1 MLRIDWTFED
11 ASSLR
16 SAVEKEVLHGR
27 AFVPGAIVAGAG
39 AALER
44 APCEL
49 ALALGAHVHVLGG
62 EVVFV
67 REAESGGGI
76 GVALAPLDDEA
87 KAALRAFVD
96 GADGADGAASEEG
109 AAVGPP
115 AEGADGPDCVEGA
128 AGTDGADAD
137 ADEAEAHGELARLE
151 VTMFDRLRK
160 LSSVD
165 QQKMAAA
172 GTLAERTALERMYGP
187 NVWETLIKNPRI
199 TAPEIARIAKKGTVP
214 RPLLEL
220 IGGNGAWLAVGEV
233 QRALLANPRTSSTVV
248 SKILATLPKH
258 DLARVPQQSAYP
270 AAVRSAAKRM
280 LGGV

>member
-1 MLRIDWTFED
+1 MPPAVSGIVGAMLRIAWAFED
-11 ASSLR
+11 APSLR
-16 SAVEKEVLHGR
+16 SAVEREVLVGR
-27 AFVPGAIVAGAG
+27 AFVPGAS
-39 AALER
+39 AAEAR
-44 APCEL
+44 TPCEL
-49 ALALGAHVHVLGG
+49 ALVLGEQTYVLAG

-67 REAESGGGI
+67 RDAESGGGVGI
-76 GVALAPLDDEA
+76 ALSPLDEQT

-96 GADGADGAASEEG
+96 AATPSMRPV
-109 AAVGPP
+109 ASVPPVGSVPP
-115 AEGADGPDCVEGA
+115 AEGDEEAVGGPE
-128 AGTDGADAD
+128 TE
-137 ADEAEAHGELARLE
+137 EAREARRLE

-165 QQKMAAA
+165 QQKLAAA

-199 TAPEIARIAKKGTVP
+199 TSPEIARIAKKGTVP

-233 QRALLANPRTSSTVV
+233 QRALLANPRTSSTVIA
-248 SKILATLPKH
+248 KILGTMPKH
-258 DLARVPQQSAYP
+258 DLMRVTQQTAYP
-270 AAVRSAAKRM
+270 AAVRGAAKRL